1 MKSFILLSM
10 FVCVSA
16 CTTIQ
21 LDRHTMSGYSNY
33 EDSDFREVSL
43 RELREID
50 SVTQSQ
56 KPSPRT
62 NAILKTSYE
71 PQNNETSSRF
81 PASVSELVDDSDI
94 ALGMQKEAVRESWG
108 EPDYVE
114 VSGNPKFE
122 NERWRFSVPIKT
134 PEGYQFEERLVYFER
149 GRVVGWV
156 TR

>member
-1 MKSFILLSM
+1 
-10 FVCVSA
+10 
-16 CTTIQ
+16 
-21 LDRHTMSGYSNY
+21 MSGYSNY

-50 SVTQSQ
+50 SASQSEKPSLRDYALL
-56 KPSPRT
+56 KPSPKIQT
-62 NAILKTSYE
+62 DEGA
-71 PQNNETSSRF
+71 SRF
-81 PASVSELVDDSDI
+81 PAAVTELVDDSDI